1 MSGPERLNRL
11 EEAYGREIEL
21 IDGGGGTETFELL
34 AEFRLGDAVYAAL
47 QTPGMRRN
55 DEIAF
60 FRVEEREDGG
70 FGLADIEDEDE
81 WETAAE
87 GYDELIFE
95 ESAEDRGT
103 LE

>member
-1 MSGPERLNRL
+1 MTRIRRLNRL
-11 EEAYGREIEL
+11 EQAYGREIEL
-21 IDGGGGTETFELL
+21 VDDGGGTETFGLL

-47 QTPGMRRN
+47 QTPEMRRD

-60 FRVEEREDGG
+60 FRVVERAGG
-70 FGLADIEDEDE
+70 EFGLEDIEDEDE

-95 ESAEDRGT
+95 ESAESRGT

>member
-1 MSGPERLNRL
+1 MMRIERLNRL
-11 EEAYGREIEL
+11 KETYGREIEL
-21 IDGGGGTETFELL
+21 IDGEGGTETFELL
-34 AEFRLGDAVYAAL
+34 AEYRVGDAVYAAL
-47 QTPGMRRN
+47 QTPDMRRN

-60 FRVEEREDGG
+60 FRVETRDDGS
-70 FGLADIEDEDE
+70 FELADIEDEDE

-95 ESAEDRGT
+95 ESAGDRGS

>member
-1 MSGPERLNRL
+1 MTRIERLRRL
-11 EEAYGREIEL
+11 EQAYGREIEL
-21 IDGGGGTETFELL
+21 TGDDGHAETFELL

-47 QTPGMRRN
+47 QTPEMRRD

-60 FRVEEREDGG
+60 FRVREKDGG
-70 FGLADIEDEDE
+70 EYELEDIEDEDE

-87 GYDELIFE
+87 GYDELVFG
-95 ESAEDRGT
+95 ESADRGL

>member
-1 MSGPERLNRL
+1 MTRVERLNRL
-11 EEAYGREIEL
+11 REAYDREIEL
-21 IDGGGGTETFELL
+21 IGDDGGAETFELL

-47 QTPGMRRN
+47 QTPEMRRD

-60 FRVEEREDGG
+60 FRVEARDDGE
-70 FGLADIEDEDE
+70 FELADIEDEDE

-95 ESAEDRGT
+95 ESAADRGT

>member
-1 MSGPERLNRL
+1 MSRVRRLRRL

-21 IDGGGGTETFELL
+21 VDDGGGTETFELL
-34 AEFRLGDAVYAAL
+34 AEFRIGDAVYAAL
-47 QTPGMRRN
+47 QTPEMRRD

-60 FRVEEREDGG
+60 FRVEERWDGE
-70 FGLADIEDEDE
+70 FGLEDIADEEE

-87 GYDELIFE
+87 GYDELMFE
-95 ESAEDRGT
+95 ESAADRGT